1 MEWTLIENKIVKTE
15 DARISASCLGFT
27 LAASVFEA
35 IRVNWNRDREEYYIP
50 NFKLHLKRFF
60 TSLKIMRMDIDKN
73 KEEIE
78 NMVTELI
85 RYWNEKTDGYIRIT
99 GYISSGSKTGSVY
112 NPEDVRTDV
121 IISIKNSPWSDSY
134 TSDVRCCVSSWRRID
149 DNTIP
154 PRVKSAANYE
164 NTRLAGQDAVLNGFD
179 NAILLNS
186 RGKVSEAAES
196 TLFIVDDNNNLITP
210 TLQDDILESLNR
222 LTICKIWKDLTGRNV
237 IERSIDRTELY
248 VAKEA
253 FLCNTAKMIRNIVS
267 IDNYTL
273 SNSSTTVRNIAN
285 KFNIVVR
292 GNNIL
297 LNDTSLVI
305 DMKEGKKI

>member
-1 MEWTLIENKIVKTE
+1 M
-15 DARISASCLGFT
+15 
-27 LAASVFEA
+27 
-35 IRVNWNRDREEYYIP
+35 
-50 NFKLHLKRFF
+50 
-60 TSLKIMRMDIDKN
+60 
-73 KEEIE
+73 
-78 NMVTELI
+78 
-85 RYWNEKTDGYIRIT
+85 
-99 GYISSGSKTGSVY
+99 
-112 NPEDVRTDV
+112 
-121 IISIKNSPWSDSY
+121 
-134 TSDVRCCVSSWRRID
+134 
-149 DNTIP
+149 
-154 PRVKSAANYE
+154 
-164 NTRLAGQDAVLNGFD
+164 
-179 NAILLNS
+179 
-186 RGKVSEAAES
+186 
-196 TLFIVDDNNNLITP
+196 
-210 TLQDDILESLNR
+210 
-222 LTICKIWKDLTGRNV
+222 TGRNV